1 MFYSNE
7 TKISVIFRPYDTV
20 GCWFGNKYVI
30 SSEFKW
36 LSSQMISA
44 TMLWMNKV
52 SFALEENFDNY
63 MLAGMR
69 TLFKLYGKSGNAPR
83 QFIVANCCRDLTGK
97 EPTGLLREGYKT
109 FI

>member
-1 MFYSNE
+1 
-7 TKISVIFRPYDTV
+7 
-20 GCWFGNKYVI
+20 
-30 SSEFKW
+30 
-36 LSSQMISA
+36 MISA

-97 EPTGLLREGYKT
+97 EPTGLFALKSAYFDGEGVWYVFFCEIFTRIAVFVK
-109 FI
+109 